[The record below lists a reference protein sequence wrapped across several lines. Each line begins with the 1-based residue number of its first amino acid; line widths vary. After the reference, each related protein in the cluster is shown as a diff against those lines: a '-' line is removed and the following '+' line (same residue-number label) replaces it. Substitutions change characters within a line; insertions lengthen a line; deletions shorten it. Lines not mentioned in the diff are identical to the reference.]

1 LKLETGI
8 SFSGYFLVVYFTE
21 YIKFCDSR
29 DSDKLPSNVSRF
41 TTHFLGERRRVMSIR
56 GVSIWPV
63 AVLTAAFL
71 VLPVAAYALQF
82 TDITDVAGVGDRGHG
97 KGVAFADVDGDGDL
111 DLYVSNKGGE
121 NALYL
126 NDGTG
131 TFVPAPREA
140 GDRLDDSGMSMGSS
154 FGDIDNDGDQDLYI
168 VKGGRYEIEANRLLL
183 NENGRFV
190 DVTRKAGVGS
200 KEFTYSAAF
209 ADVDNDGFL
218 DIYLANYG
226 VGAKNTLYRNNGDG
240 TFSDVTDAAGV
251 GDRSWS
257 WSGVFSDVNGD
268 GFQDLYVVN
277 GRYPAGEPNHLYLN
291 NGDGTFRDVSRES
304 GVDDGNW
311 GLGAAFADV
320 DNDGDFDLFV
330 SNYVGP
336 NKLYLNDGSGIFTDV
351 SEASGLADEGWG
363 KGPSFGDVDHD
374 GDLDLYLG
382 DCKFANKLYLNDGSG
397 VFTDVTDQYPILK
410 NETARTK
417 GTAFADIDNDGDLDL
432 YVVNW
437 GVSNRLY
444 RNDLNDD
451 RFLKIRL
458 KGTVSNADAVGA
470 KVTVSIGGKLV
481 GVREVKTLTGFCS
494 QAPLELHF
502 GLPAAGDYQVDVVF
516 PSGLRAAGTYVNGQ
530 FITIVEGI

>member
-1 LKLETGI
+1 MSLRGSSK
-8 SFSGYFLVVYFTE
+8 FSAAA
-21 YIKFCDSR
+21 
-29 DSDKLPSNVSRF
+29 
-41 TTHFLGERRRVMSIR
+41 
-56 GVSIWPV
+56 V
-63 AVLTAAFL
+63 AVAFL
-71 VLPVAAYALQF
+71 LLPAAPYALQF

-121 NALYL
+121 NALFL

-140 GDRLDDSGMSMGSS
+140 GDRLDDSGMSMGSC

-168 VKGGRYEIEANRLLL
+168 VKGGRYEIEANRLLI
-183 NENGRFV
+183 NEDGRLV
-190 DVTRKAGVGS
+190 DKTRKAGVGS

-209 ADVDNDGFL
+209 VDVDNDGFL
-218 DIYLANYG
+218 DLYLANYG

-240 TFSDVTDAAGV
+240 TFDDVTDAAGV

-257 WSGVFSDVNGD
+257 WSAVFSDVNGD

-277 GRYPAGEPNHLYLN
+277 GRYPAGEPNHLYMN
-291 NGDGTFRDVSRES
+291 NGDGSFRDASRES
-304 GVDDGNW
+304 GVEDGNW

-351 SEASGLADEGWG
+351 SEVSGLADEGWG

-382 DCKFANKLYLNDGSG
+382 DCKLANKLYLNDGSG
-397 VFTDVTDQYPILK
+397 VFTDVADQNPALK
-410 NETARTK
+410 NETVRTK

-444 RNDLNDD
+444 RNDLNDG
-451 RFLKIRL
+451 RYLKISL

-470 KVTVSIGGKLV
+470 KVSVSSDGKLV
-481 GVREVKTLTGFCS
+481 GVQEVRTLTGFCS

-502 GLPAAGDYQVDVVF
+502 GLPAEGAYQVDVVF
-516 PSGLRAAGTYVNGQ
+516 PSGLKATRTYSSGQ
-530 FITIVEGI
+530 SVTIVEGS